1 MQRKPSTGS
10 KFCNW
15 TKLLHEQLSAEVLTN
30 DVVSKAFKISRG
42 CPQGSPL
49 SPLLFILAIEPL
61 VIAVR
66 THKHIHGIQ
75 VGSIDNRISLF
86 ADDVILFLKRLDSS
100 IPALL
105 ELIGLLGKIS
115 GYKINTSKSSIM
127 VLNKEEEQNPSVHI
141 LKFKLSENFTYLG
154 INIARR
160 LDRIVSINY
169 EPVMESVAQSIDR
182 WMSLPISLIGRINIL
197 KMNILPKFVYLFQSI
212 PLAPPTY
219 LFSRMR
225 KLFTRFIWNK
235 RHPRIR
241 LSLIYLPFDRGGL
254 IYPNTGYTAENNNV
268 LLFNGFPSVDG
279 YGIKLY

>member
-1 MQRKPSTGS
+1 
-10 KFCNW
+10 
-15 TKLLHEQLSAEVLTN
+15 
-30 DVVSKAFKISRG
+30 
-42 CPQGSPL
+42 
-49 SPLLFILAIEPL
+49 
-61 VIAVR
+61 
-66 THKHIHGIQ
+66 
-75 VGSIDNRISLF
+75 
-86 ADDVILFLKRLDSS
+86 
-100 IPALL
+100 
-105 ELIGLLGKIS
+105 
-115 GYKINTSKSSIM
+115 M

>member
-61 VIAVR
+61 AIAVR

-105 ELIGLLGKIS
+105 ELIGLFGKIS

-154 INIARR
+154 INIAR
-160 LDRIVSINY
+160 
-169 EPVMESVAQSIDR
+169 
-182 WMSLPISLIGRINIL
+182 
-197 KMNILPKFVYLFQSI
+197 
-212 PLAPPTY
+212 
-219 LFSRMR
+219 
-225 KLFTRFIWNK
+225 
-235 RHPRIR
+235 
-241 LSLIYLPFDRGGL
+241 
-254 IYPNTGYTAENNNV
+254 
-268 LLFNGFPSVDG
+268 
-279 YGIKLY
+279 